1 MRNFAISIAAVS
13 AATLIATADADQVD
27 RYLEAQIRA
36 LHLSGLSIAVMRDG
50 KLIKTQGYGFANLE
64 LKAPATKSTVYEI
77 GSVTKQ
83 FTVAAIML
91 LVEESKLRLDDS
103 VTQFF
108 PKLPRRG
115 VL

>member
-1 MRNFAISIAAVS
+1 VRNFAISIAAVS

-83 FTVAAIML
+83 FTVRRSCCS
-91 LVEESKLRLDDS
+91 SKKANSGSTTASRS
-103 VTQFF
+103 SF